1 MKKVISIIAVVA
13 LVMSLAVCA
22 NAAPK
27 DDIIAAIKAAVPAD
41 VYADYEAIISNT
53 LDQIEVTSSE
63 ASEIIKIVNETKSEV
78 KLDSSSVADL
88 SGAEKDVLASKITEA
103 AAVVDLKVSVDAG
116 KADADEIVVTVA
128 KTSGEKVVSFETDP
142 VKKTGFELNT
152 TAIMAVSAVVL
163 AAAAVVV
170 FGKNAKVFSK

>member
-1 MKKVISIIAVVA
+1 MKKIISIIAVVA

-41 VYADYEAIISNT
+41 VYASYEAVITNT
-53 LDQIEVTSSE
+53 LDQIDVTSSE
-63 ASEIIKIVNETKSEV
+63 AAEIIKIVNETKSEV
-78 KLDSSSVADL
+78 KIDSSSFADL
-88 SGAEKDVLASKITEA
+88 SDAEKDVIA
-103 AAVVDLKVSVDAG
+103 AKVAKAADVVDLKVSVEAG
-116 KADADEIVVTVA
+116 KADADELVITVA
-128 KTSGEKVVSFETDP
+128 TTSGEKVVNFETNP

-163 AAAAVVV
+163 AAAAAVV